1 MNARTYIER
10 ANTLDARERTHA
22 QSLAFTH
29 SQAMARNEW
38 IDFAVGFLRTEL
50 AHAAAFSDFALNF
63 LVRCDHNH
71 WG

>member
-1 MNARTYIER
+1 
-10 ANTLDARERTHA
+10 
-22 QSLAFTH
+22 
-29 SQAMARNEW
+29 MARNEW

-63 LVRCDHNH
+63 LVWCDHTP